1 MKPMPGK
8 TNVASGLYGWGARH
22 RVVVAL
28 LVLAA
33 VAVVSPAAAQEDFAL
48 LGVWQHTDQGGV
60 QTIAFNPDGTFQSR
74 WDIPPGANG
83 AGSGVIQWRG
93 VYRAT
98 GASAW
103 VAKMLAFRFCASGGG
118 CTSCPPSPDDL
129 PSAPTYGAELAKYF
143 LGFTVGEPVRTG
155 WEMSGSNQATD
166 PLNRTWRRV
175 R

>member
-1 MKPMPGK
+1 
-8 TNVASGLYGWGARH
+8 
-22 RVVVAL
+22 
-28 LVLAA
+28 
-33 VAVVSPAAAQEDFAL
+33 
-48 LGVWQHTDQGGV
+48 V

-93 VYRAT
+93 VYRVT

-166 PLNRTWRRV
+166 PLGRMWRRV